1 MRAAIHPPPCAPRVA
16 RSDAR
21 RVRCR
26 YLRATLRE
34 PFHSQIWLRP
44 LLQRQGVRCCYHLDV
59 TDGTTLLSSAA
70 ADEGEG
76 MGAFSAVARSWSTQ
90 GSSQVRRSWAVLVL
104 WVLRTPS
111 SLAVACSIELV
122 MGGPDKCRRR
132 VVRGIGRCLSAPS
145 AARFAPVRLLCRRI
159 AEPAHTAGGR
169 PAF

>member
-1 MRAAIHPPPCAPRVA
+1 MREE
-16 RSDAR
+16 R
-21 RVRCR
+21 RERGQRGERRKGKRKEGELVQDLVLD
-26 YLRATLRE
+26 LRA
-34 PFHSQIWLRP
+34 P